1 MLDERRAYKRRAPQ
15 RMLDRHGAT
24 QFGRHADIGGLGLAR
39 ARAVAE
45 FSKGV
50 AVVCMFK
57 LPVLHKQQTT

>member
-1 MLDERRAYKRRAPQ
+1 MSGEPTKGEPRKECLI
-15 RMLDRHGAT
+15 AT
-24 QFGRHADIGGLGLAR
+24 LPRNGRHADIGGLGLAR